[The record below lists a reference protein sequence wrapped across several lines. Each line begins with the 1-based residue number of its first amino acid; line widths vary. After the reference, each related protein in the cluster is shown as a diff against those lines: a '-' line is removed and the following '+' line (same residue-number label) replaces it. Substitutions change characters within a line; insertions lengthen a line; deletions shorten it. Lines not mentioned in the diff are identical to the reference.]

1 MGVNARGKEPI
12 RRQRRRWMDN
22 IRRDIEEISW
32 VGVDCIG
39 LARDRNKWRVLVNVL
54 INITAP

>member
-12 RRQRRRWMDN
+12 ERPRRKWANN
-22 IRRDIEEISW
+22 IRRDLGEISW

-39 LARDRNKWRVLVNVL
+39 LAQDSDKWMALVNVL
-54 INITAP
+54 MQITAP